1 MKPIGPLMWEHRLIE
16 HMVDLLRSEIDRI
29 TSKKTANVILIEQA
43 VDFFR
48 TYADRTHHGKEEEI
62 LFRDLAQ
69 KKMSPEHGKIMDEL
83 VREHIQG
90 REMVR
95 KLVEAKDLYVNG
107 YADALPH
114 IARELK
120 ELVEFYPKHIEKED
134 KHFFFPCLDYFTAG
148 RAGPHARGVPGLR
161 SEHDPREV
169 SHRRGDVPGEAGDAT
184 VQGGLSA
191 TPGLTSCA
199 CRRRPGRS

>member
-16 HMVDLLRSEIDRI
+16 HMVDLLRVEIDRI
-29 TSKKTANVILIEQA
+29 TSKKTVNVILVEQA

-69 KKMSPEHGKIMDEL
+69 KKMSPEHRNIMDEL
-83 VREHIQG
+83 VREHFHG
-90 REMVR
+90 RELVR
-95 KLVEAKDLYVNG
+95 KLVEAKDLHVNG
-107 YADALPH
+107 YAEALPH

-134 KHFFFPCLDYFTAG
+134 KRFFFPCLEYFTQAEQDRVLQEFRDFDRNMIHEKYRTVVETFLGKQVMRPVKAG
-148 RAGPHARGVPGLR
+148 
-161 SEHDPREV
+161 
-169 SHRRGDVPGEAGDAT
+169 
-184 VQGGLSA
+184 
-191 TPGLTSCA
+191 
-199 CRRRPGRS
+199 

>member
-16 HMVDLLRSEIDRI
+16 KMVVLLGGEIDRI
-29 TSKKTANVILIEQA
+29 TSRKTVNVILIEQA
-43 VDFFR
+43 VDFFQ
-48 TYADRTHHGKEEEI
+48 TYADRTHHGKEEDI

-69 KKMSPEHGKIMDEL
+69 KKMSPEHGKIMNEL

-90 REMVR
+90 REKVR

-107 YADALPH
+107 YSDALPH

-134 KHFFFPCLDYFTAG
+134 KHFFFPCLDYFTSAEQDRMLQEF
-148 RAGPHARGVPGLR
+148 RAFDQNMIHEKYRTVVEHFLGGKVMRPARDG
-161 SEHDPREV
+161 
-169 SHRRGDVPGEAGDAT
+169 
-184 VQGGLSA
+184 
-191 TPGLTSCA
+191 
-199 CRRRPGRS
+199 

>member
-16 HMVDLLRSEIDRI
+16 QMLDLLRLEINRS
-29 TSKKTANVILIEQA
+29 TSRKTANVILIEQA

-69 KKMSPEHGKIMDEL
+69 KMMSTEHRIIMDEL
-83 VREHIQG
+83 VRDHIHG
-90 REMVR
+90 RERVR
-95 KLVEAKDLYVNG
+95 KLIEAKDLYVNG

-120 ELVEFYPKHIEKED
+120 ELIEFYPKHIEKED
-134 KHFFFPCLDYFTAG
+134 KHFFFPCLDYFTQVEQDRMLQEF
-148 RAGPHARGVPGLR
+148 RAFDQNMIHEKYR
-161 SEHDPREV
+161 
-169 SHRRGDVPGEAGDAT
+169 T
-184 VQGGLSA
+184 VIKSFLGSQNDKV
-191 TPGLTSCA
+191 
-199 CRRRPGRS
+199 

>member
-1 MKPIGPLMWEHRLIE
+1 MWEHRLIE

-29 TSKKTANVILIEQA
+29 MNKNTVNVILIEQA

-69 KKMSPEHGKIMDEL
+69 KKMSPEHRTIMDEL
-83 VREHIQG
+83 VREHIRG
-90 REMVR
+90 RELLR

-107 YADALPH
+107 YAEALPH

-120 ELVEFYPKHIEKED
+120 ELVDFYPTHIEKED
-134 KHFFFPCLDYFTAG
+134 KHFFFPCLDYFT
-148 RAGPHARGVPGLR
+148 
-161 SEHDPREV
+161 
-169 SHRRGDVPGEAGDAT
+169 EAEQDRMLQEFRDFDRNMIHEKYRL
-184 VQGGLSA
+184 VVENFL
-191 TPGLTSCA
+191 
-199 CRRRPGRS
+199 GRSVKRPATAG